1 MMSSSDFEEKLKRI
15 KEIFISDTPQT
26 GCRFLTV
33 DTYQN
38 AVDFYI
44 RNKFDFLTT
53 EDESDKT
60 RLMYFDLNNILIS

>member
-1 MMSSSDFEEKLKRI
+1 MA
-15 KEIFISDTPQT
+15 PQT

-33 DTYQN
+33 DAYQN